1 MNSAKQGTQ
10 KIISCCIDKEIAFY
24 DVDSYRIVWH
34 GNYPK
39 YFEEA
44 RCALL
49 EQLGYP
55 YAAMEESTYFFPVID
70 LQIRYIKTII
80 FKQRVKITA
89 TLAEWEHRLVIRYLI
104 SDADSGERLCKGSTT
119 QVAVKMPEK
128 ITQFVSPAELINK
141 VQEFLEK

>member
-1 MNSAKQGTQ
+1 MNWAKQDT
-10 KIISCCIDKEIAFY
+10 KVISCCIDREIAFY

-49 EQLGYP
+49 EQVGYP

-70 LQIRYIKTII
+70 LQIRYIKTIV
-80 FKQRVKITA
+80 FKQRIKIAA
-89 TLAEWEHRLVIRYLI
+89 TLTEWEHRLVIRYLI

-119 QVAVKMPEK
+119 QVAVKMPEQ
-128 ITQFVSPAELINK
+128 ITQYESPAELINK
-141 VQEFLEK
+141 VQEFLQQ